1 MKGAVIKAPNS
12 EVQIEERDCPS
23 RRRGQVLIRVHACG
37 VCHGDL
43 MVQQGLFPFAH
54 YPIVPGHEIAG
65 VVETIGE
72 DVNELKPGT

>member
-1 MKGAVIKAPNS
+1 MKAAVIKAPNS

-43 MVQQGLFPFAH
+43 IVQQDSSRLHITPLCQGM
-54 YPIVPGHEIAG
+54 
-65 VVETIGE
+65 
-72 DVNELKPGT
+72 K

>member
-43 MVQQGLFPFAH
+43 MVQQGLFRLHITPLCQ
-54 YPIVPGHEIAG
+54 GM
-65 VVETIGE
+65 
-72 DVNELKPGT
+72 K

>member
-23 RRRGQVLIRVHACG
+23 PRRGQVLIRVHACG
-37 VCHGDL
+37 LCHGDL

-54 YPIVPGHEIAG
+54 YPLCQGMKHPG
-65 VVETIGE
+65 
-72 DVNELKPGT
+72 